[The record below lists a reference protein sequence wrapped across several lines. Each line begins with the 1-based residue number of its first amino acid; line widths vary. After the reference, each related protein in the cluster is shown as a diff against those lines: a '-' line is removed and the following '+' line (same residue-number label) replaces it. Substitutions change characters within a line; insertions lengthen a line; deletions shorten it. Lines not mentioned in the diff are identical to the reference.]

1 MCSGGVETVVHE
13 PITDGQESG
22 EVGVVPVSDV
32 GMVPETA
39 ADMPH
44 AEDVQMVLKRMSCIT
59 TAQTTTI
66 VVD

>member
-1 MCSGGVETVVHE
+1 MRSGGVETVVHE

-22 EVGVVPVSDV
+22 GVGVVPVGNV

-44 AEDVQMVLKRMSCIT
+44 AENVQMVLKRTSYIT
-59 TAQTTTI
+59 TQPTII